1 MKTENLLLVGL
12 AAIFLLDSTTG
23 QSNEQPGKYPNPG
36 GKSRGLRN
44 NNPGNIKE
52 TGTSWKG
59 QIKPT
64 NDPPFAQF
72 QNMVFG
78 TRAMIILIK
87 RTYRNL
93 GVTTIRKI
101 IERYAPEIENPTGNY
116 IRFVSQKTGIDPDA
130 VLSTESDY
138 KKVIQ
143 SMANFENGVSGAIP
157 DAIYFEAQKII

>member
-1 MKTENLLLVGL
+1 MKKETQNLLLIAGGL
-12 AAIFLLDSTTG
+12 LAISLIKPTDAMAA
-23 QSNEQPGKYPNPG
+23 PG

-59 QIKPT
+59 QIKPST
-64 NDPPFAQF
+64 DPPFAQF
-72 QNMVFG
+72 ENLIWG

-93 GVTTIRKI
+93 GFNTIEKI
-101 IERYAPEIENPTGNY
+101 INRYAPEIENPTGNY
-116 IRFVSQKTGIDPDA
+116 IRYVSQKTGINPGA
-130 VLSTESDY
+130 VLSTEVDY

-143 SMANFENGVSGAIP
+143 AMANFENGTTNAIP
-157 DAIYFEAQKII
+157 DDTYFKAQNLV